1 MPVDGSLG
9 SFHDPLLGGS
19 LVVMATQQPSA
30 IRRFTADEVWR
41 MLEIGLLHP
50 DEPYELIDGQ
60 LRYVSPQ
67 SPRHAGIIAQ
77 LSTVLMFAYSPARQV
92 RVQLPIGGIT
102 DQIPEPDLAVAPAPV
117 SIDAPHPRASETLL
131 LIEVS
136 ESSVAW
142 DVRKG
147 RIYALGGAPL
157 YWRIEVLRQVVVVH
171 QGPRADG
178 TWDVVSEVAV
188 DGALVLPGIDQT
200 LAVARIFEVQPQVP
214 PG

>member
-1 MPVDGSLG
+1 MA
-9 SFHDPLLGGS
+9 
-19 LVVMATQQPSA
+19 ATQQPPA

-41 MLEIGLLHP
+41 MVEIGLLHP

-77 LSTVLMFAYSPARQV
+77 LGTVLMFAYGPARQV

-102 DQIPEPDLAVAPAPV
+102 DQIPEPDLAVAPAPL
-117 SIDAPHPRASETLL
+117 SIDAPHPRAGETLL

-136 ESSVAW
+136 ESSIAW

-147 RIYALGGAPL
+147 GIYASAGAPL
-157 YWRIEVLRQVVVVH
+157 YWRIEVARQVVVVH

-178 TWDVVSEVAV
+178 TWDVVFEVAV

-200 LAVARIFEVQPQVP
+200 LVVRRIFEVQRQAPS
-214 PG
+214 G

>member
-1 MPVDGSLG
+1 M
-9 SFHDPLLGGS
+9 
-19 LVVMATQQPSA
+19 VMATHQAPAPA

-41 MLEIGLLHP
+41 MLDMGLLHP

-77 LSTVLMFAYSPARQV
+77 LSAVLMFAYSPARQV

-102 DQIPEPDLAVAPAPV
+102 DQIPEPDLAVAPAPLA
-117 SIDAPHPRASETLL
+117 IDAPHPSAAETVLL
-131 LIEVS
+131 VEIS
-136 ESSVAW
+136 DSSLAW

-147 RIYALGGAPL
+147 RIYASAGAPL
-157 YWRIEVLRQVVVVH
+157 YWRIEVARQVVVVH
-171 QGPRADG
+171 QQPRADG
-178 TWDVVSEVAV
+178 TWNDVREVAV

-200 LAVARIFEVQPQVP
+200 LAAGQIFEVQPP
-214 PG
+214 ASSG